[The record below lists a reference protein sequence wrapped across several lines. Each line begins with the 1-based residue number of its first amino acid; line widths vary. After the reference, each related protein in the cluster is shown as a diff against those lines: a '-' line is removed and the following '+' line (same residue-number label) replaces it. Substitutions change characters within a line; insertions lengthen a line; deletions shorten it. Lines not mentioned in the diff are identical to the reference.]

1 MGEPVNGMQGGE
13 TQNADTTAATS
24 PAANGTSVQGIN
36 KKWVQREKAIAALFV
51 ALTLVVGILIGTLV
65 SGHTAAMKA
74 MTFAGKGA
82 APLSI
87 PDAIPSSNS
96 FASIVN
102 RVEPAV
108 VNISTTQVLEK
119 RQAMRKRHGSPN
131 SPNDNQDDPMQ
142 DFFDRF
148 FDGRGGDAPP
158 AAERSLG
165 SGVIVDRKGFI
176 LTNNHVVEQA
186 TKIQVQL
193 NGDTTKYNAKLV
205 GLDEETDL
213 AVIKIDTNKE
223 LPVAK
228 LGNSDGVQVGDWV
241 LAIGSPFGLNAT
253 VTAGIISAKDRGG
266 VGRQFQ
272 KFLQTDAA
280 INPGNSGGPLVDLAG
295 EVIGINTAIITGSRG
310 YEGVGFA
317 LPSSVA
323 INVYNQLIQQGRVTR
338 GSIGVSFQEELG
350 TNAITLKEL
359 GAANGVVIM
368 GVEPGSPA
376 EKAGLKGGDVIT
388 SVNGHTVKT
397 GNDLVN
403 PIAQASIGSK
413 VKIDYVRDRQ
423 SRETTA
429 IVEDRTRVFPGATA
443 KQNDSQNDN
452 QPAEFGLRIENL
464 TPDRASRIGM
474 EGQKGVLV
482 VDVDPASFGDDLGFT
497 RGDLIAEVN
506 RQPVNSVSEYKAVVS
521 KLKPG
526 DNVVFKVLRRQDN
539 DRVLTVFL
547 PGVVPAGN
555 QQ

>member
-1 MGEPVNGMQGGE
+1 MGESDKDNFGGGSRWAML
-13 TQNADTTAATS
+13 N
-24 PAANGTSVQGIN
+24 
-36 KKWVQREKAIAALFV
+36 WVRKEKAVAGLFV
-51 ALTLVVGILIGTLV
+51 ALTLVIGILIGTVV
-65 SGHTAAMKA
+65 SGHTSAMKT
-74 MTFAGKGA
+74 MTFSAKGA
-82 APLSI
+82 TPLPM

-119 RQAMRKRHGSPN
+119 RQSMKKRRQAPN
-131 SPNDNQDDPMQ
+131 GDQDNDPMQ

-148 FDGRGGDAPP
+148 FDGRGGNGAQDAP

-165 SGVIVDRKGFI
+165 SGVIVDKKGFI
-176 LTNNHVVEQA
+176 LTNNHVVDQA
-186 TKIQVQL
+186 TKVQVQL
-193 NGDTTKYNAKLV
+193 NGETAKYTAKVV
-205 GLDEETDL
+205 GVDEETDL
-213 AVIKIDTNKE
+213 AVIKIEPGNKE

-253 VTAGIISAKDRGG
+253 VTAGIVSAKDRGG

-350 TNAITLKEL
+350 TNSITLKEL
-359 GAANGVVIM
+359 GAPNGVVIM

-388 SVNGHTVKT
+388 NVNGHPVKT

-403 PIAQASIGSK
+403 PIATAAIGSK

-423 SRETTA
+423 TKETTA
-429 IVEDRTRVFPGATA
+429 VVEDRTRVFPGASA
-443 KQNDSQNDN
+443 RQADARDDN
-452 QPAEFGLRIENL
+452 QPAEFGLRVENL
-464 TPDRASRIGM
+464 TPERASRIGM
-474 EGQKGVLV
+474 DGQKGVLV
-482 VDVDPASFGDDLGFT
+482 VDVDPATFGDDIGFT

-506 RQPVNSVSEYKAVVS
+506 RQPVNSVADYKAVVS

-539 DRVLTVFL
+539 DRMLTVFL
-547 PGVVPAGN
+547 PGVVPAEN
-555 QQ
+555 APAAR